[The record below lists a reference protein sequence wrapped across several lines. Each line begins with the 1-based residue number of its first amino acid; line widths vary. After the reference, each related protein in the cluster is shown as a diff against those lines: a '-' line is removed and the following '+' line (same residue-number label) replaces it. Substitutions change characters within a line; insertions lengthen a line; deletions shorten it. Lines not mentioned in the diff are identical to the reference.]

1 MNKSISDAPHKDEET
16 YQLLEQLDHI
26 LKRPETYIGSNKPC
40 HEEMWILDEKNE
52 EGPKIIKKEI
62 TYVPG
67 LYKIF
72 DEILVNAADN
82 KQRDSTM
89 TSIEVDINQEKGE
102 IKICNDGRGI
112 PVRKWAQDESIYIP
126 TLIFGKLLTS
136 DNFNDNNKRIT
147 GGRNGYGAKVTNIFS
162 TKFTVE
168 TCSKEYKRS
177 FKQTWT
183 NNMRDPQD
191 AIITK
196 TSDNPKEFTRIT
208 FIPDLKR
215 FQLDK
220 FDDDLVALFKR
231 RAYDVAISTGCKVT
245 LNGKRIPVKNMK
257 DYMLMYIETSE
268 KEIVYKKVSDRWEVG
283 VAKSDHTTGFT
294 QVSFVNSILTSEGG
308 KHVDYITEQ
317 ICPKLIEHIK
327 KKSKT
332 AGENLKPMQVKS
344 HLFIFVNCLI
354 ENPEFESQAKKQ
366 LATERKH
373 FGSTCP
379 LKDDENFLKDVI
391 KKTGIVESVI
401 N

>member
-1 MNKSISDAPHKDEET
+1 MASSMNKSISDAPNKDEET

-40 HEEMWILDEKNE
+40 HEEMWILDDKNE

-168 TCSKEYKRS
+168 TCSKEYKKS
-177 FKQTWT
+177 FKQVYFLFLSI
-183 NNMRDPQD
+183 DL
-191 AIITK
+191 
-196 TSDNPKEFTRIT
+196 
-208 FIPDLKR
+208 LKR
-215 FQLDK
+215 ICLE
-220 FDDDLVALFKR
+220 
-231 RAYDVAISTGCKVT
+231 IG
-245 LNGKRIPVKNMK
+245 MK
-257 DYMLMYIETSE
+257 
-268 KEIVYKKVSDRWEVG
+268 
-283 VAKSDHTTGFT
+283 
-294 QVSFVNSILTSEGG
+294 
-308 KHVDYITEQ
+308 
-317 ICPKLIEHIK
+317 
-327 KKSKT
+327 
-332 AGENLKPMQVKS
+332 
-344 HLFIFVNCLI
+344 
-354 ENPEFESQAKKQ
+354 
-366 LATERKH
+366 
-373 FGSTCP
+373 
-379 LKDDENFLKDVI
+379 
-391 KKTGIVESVI
+391 
-401 N
+401 